1 MKLADTPEDNAKR
14 FLQAAD
20 AAGISKMV
28 VHDVGADHLSDPA
41 PADLTRIN
49 DLLLRVCAVSPN
61 RFIPFATSTRVART
75 NHCASWTAA

>member
-1 MKLADTPEDNAKR
+1 MKLADTPEANAQR
-14 FLQAAD
+14 FLQVAD

-49 DLLLRVCAVSPN
+49 DLLLRVCAVSPPTA
-61 RFIPFATSTRVART
+61 IFAFAKAGIAHRQKT
-75 NHCASWTAA
+75 